1 MTVECNWTLP
11 AEITQR
17 VTTFLPLD
25 DLVRFSKCCRFF
37 FQAACEPNA
46 EYWRAMVQRRGIEL
60 LPSET
65 NKGAVKRF
73 FGETMSF
80 LNGINDYSSDIK
92 DDNFKRKLRTCMKI
106 DRLWPRLRTV
116 FDFLKTQKA
125 ELILDTVVVKAT
137 KGGNTAAA
145 RFFLEEIG
153 GVEACKDS
161 IVIESGN
168 LPLVQL
174 FHSYNL
180 LKLDESLF
188 IAVREGY
195 FEIVDFLMEH
205 SSFTPET
212 LKMAKKWAAVGGNL
226 EIYELLSKDD
236 KTPEAAQG
244 LELLI
249 AVENGDFERVREI
262 FEKQPPDIYY
272 RNLALIWA
280 AGEGD
285 EPLLQYLFTVDF
297 ELDYSYYDMALWA
310 SSLRGRSKTFI
321 AMRLLLADDNV
332 LKDAVLCAIKNKC
345 LSVVVVATEGFLNL
359 KIFQSW
365 VIAACERGYLPI
377 VEELVW
383 DEDLDSPT
391 YSKALEVAAREG
403 HLPVIQFLLRFPPA
417 DGGLFVL
424 PILAAA
430 ANGHLECIKA
440 LVQTGRWDFLIKSF
454 AIEIA
459 QMGHYGD
466 VVQWLKEQQLS

>member
-11 AEITQR
+11 TEITQR

-25 DLVRFSKCCRFF
+25 DLVRFSKCCKFF

-46 EYWRAMVQRRGIEL
+46 EYWKAMVQRRGIEL

-65 NKGAVKRF
+65 DKGAVKRF
-73 FGETMSF
+73 FGETVSL

-92 DDNFKRKLRTCMKI
+92 DNPNFKRILETCLKI
-106 DRLWPRLRTV
+106 DRLWPRLRAV

-137 KGGNTAAA
+137 KRGNTAAA

-153 GVEACKDS
+153 GIEACKGCPPR
-161 IVIESGN
+161 VIESGN
-168 LPLVQL
+168 LSLIQL

-180 LKLDESLF
+180 LKLDASLF
-188 IAVREGY
+188 IAAREGHL
-195 FEIVDFLMEH
+195 EVVDFLMEH

-212 LKMAKKWAAVGGNL
+212 LRMARKWAAVGGNL
-226 EIYELLSKDD
+226 EIYELLSKND

-244 LELLI
+244 LELLR

-262 FEKQPPDIYY
+262 FEKQLPDIYY
-272 RNLALIWA
+272 RGLVLIWA

-285 EPLLQYLFTVDF
+285 YRFIQYLFTMGL
-297 ELDYSYYDMALWA
+297 ELDVYDMALWA
-310 SSLRGRSKTFI
+310 SSLRGRAKTFMT
-321 AMRLLLADDNV
+321 MRLLHSNDDV
-332 LKDAVLCAIKNKC
+332 LKEAVLCAIKNKC
-345 LSVVVVATEGFLNL
+345 LSVVVKATLGFFNL

-377 VEELVW
+377 VEELVG
-383 DEDLDSPT
+383 DENIDRQTHL
-391 YSKALEVAAREG
+391 KALLVAAREG
-403 HLPVIQFLLRFPPA
+403 HLPVIQFLLRLPSANEYF
-417 DGGLFVL
+417 FYQ

-440 LVQTGRWDFLIKSF
+440 LVQTGRWDSLLKRF
-454 AIEIA
+454 AIEVA
-459 QMGHYGD
+459 QVSHFGD
-466 VVQWLKEQQLS
+466 VVKWIEEQPI